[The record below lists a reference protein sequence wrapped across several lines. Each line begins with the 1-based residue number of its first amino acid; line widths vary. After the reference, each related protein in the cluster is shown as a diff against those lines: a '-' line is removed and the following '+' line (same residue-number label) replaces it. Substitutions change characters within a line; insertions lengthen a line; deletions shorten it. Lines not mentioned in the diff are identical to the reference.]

1 MNNNILTIKQ
11 LKSILI
17 AIVFLLIMFIAP
29 FNETLLTINEELFV
43 IVSFFIF
50 VDLFGN
56 TIMTAISEM
65 TDARIKFITQ
75 KLSVLLLQKFTGL
88 TELYTSLI
96 SLTNLV
102 LFRNK
107 LLYKFRLNFN
117 KIVLNR
123 TNDLLYLISHINYV
137 IYKTSINNEFFNYK
151 LISNFAAEKA
161 GIKLTN
167 VLVTE
172 IMSKAKQ
179 KREENKTT
187 ISNKRKQPV
196 SKIIKKSLL
205 NSIFKKNVAVQ
216 FKKLQTVA
224 ILLNKKTVL

>member
-29 FNETLLTINEELFV
+29 FDETLLTINEELFV
-43 IVSFFIF
+43 VVSFFIF

-137 IYKTSINNEFFNYK
+137 IYKTSVNNEFFNYK

>member
-172 IMSKAKQ
+172 IMSKTKQ
-179 KREENKTT
+179 KKAT
-187 ISNKRKQPV
+187 
-196 SKIIKKSLL
+196 
-205 NSIFKKNVAVQ
+205 KKN
-216 FKKLQTVA
+216 
-224 ILLNKKTVL
+224 ND